1 MKRVESQSELR
12 VESRRST
19 PIPPGSEARRTSTQ
33 LSTQARLNSAHTPLN
48 LLLPYQRAWVED
60 GSRWK
65 IWLAARQIGK
75 SFAAACEVARDCH
88 LRPGTTWVVLSA
100 GERQALEFMEKVRGW
115 TEAFGLAAAGYAE
128 ERAAAEAVL
137 KSASVRYP
145 NGSRV
150 IALPANPDTARGY
163 SANLVLDEFAFH
175 QDSTAIW
182 RAILPSIT
190 NALRGEL
197 KVRVLSTPNGQGNAF
212 YRLWT
217 DTDAAGNTDGH
228 GRTQTDTDK
237 GEGGAGAGG
246 WSRHRTTIYDA
257 AAAGLPVN
265 VEELRRQL
273 NDPDGWAQEFE
284 CQFVDTASVLLPY
297 ELIEKCESTEA
308 TESTEGTE
316 DEGPLTL
323 ALSPGGAEGGRRY
336 AGVDIGRKHDLT
348 VVWVLERIGDV
359 LWTRNV
365 QVLERAPFHA
375 QLEALRAVCARV
387 AHCAVDATGMGAMLA
402 EELARQFGTGRVE
415 ACQFTAQ
422 FKQELYP
429 RLRRKLEDRLVRI
442 PVSRAIREDLHGLQK
457 VTTSAGLV
465 RYAAPRTE
473 DGHCDRATALA
484 LAVRAAEALGQAGL
498 VRAFITP
505 YGRAMERRMNRAL
518 AG

>member
-1 MKRVESQSELR
+1 M
-12 VESRRST
+12 RS
-19 PIPPGSEARRTSTQ
+19 ARQT
-33 LSTQARLNSAHTPLN
+33 TPLG

-75 SFAAACEVARDCH
+75 SFAAACEVVRDCH
-88 LRPGTTWVVLSA
+88 LRPGTAWVVLSA

-115 TEAFGLAAAGYAE
+115 TEAFGLGLAGYAE

-137 KSASVRYP
+137 KSASVRYH

-212 YRLWT
+212 YRLWV
-217 DTDAAGNTDGH
+217 DQSDGA
-228 GRTQTDTDK
+228 DS
-237 GEGGAGAGG
+237 GGTT
-246 WSRHRTTIYDA
+246 WSRHRTTIHDA
-257 AAAGLPVN
+257 VVAGLPVN
-265 VEELRRQL
+265 VEELRQQL

-284 CQFVDTASVLLPY
+284 CEFVDAATVLLPY
-297 ELIEKCESTEA
+297 ELIERCECTEA
-308 TESTEGTE
+308 TE
-316 DEGPLTL
+316 DLRF
-323 ALSPGGAEGGRRY
+323 AEGRDGKDERDERDGRWGSSGIGKGQCFL
-336 AGVDIGRKHDLT
+336 GVDIGRKHDLT
-348 VVWVLERIGDV
+348 VAWMLEAVGDV
-359 LWTRNV
+359 LWTRRV
-365 QVLERAPFHA
+365 EVLERMPFYK
-375 QLEALRAVCARV
+375 QLENIRHLMSAATVAR
-387 AHCAVDATGMGAMLA
+387 CCVDATGMGAMLA
-402 EELARQFGTGRVE
+402 EELARQSGDGRVE
-415 ACQFTAQ
+415 ACQFTGQ

-429 RLRRKLEDRLVRI
+429 RLRRKFEDRLVRI
-442 PVSRAIREDLHGLQK
+442 PVSRVIREDLHGLQR
-457 VTTSAGLV
+457 VSTSTGLV

-484 LAVRAAEALGQAGL
+484 LAVRAAEASGCGGL
-498 VRAFITP
+498 VRCFVTP
-505 YGRAMERRMNRAL
+505 YGRVTEQRRNRAL